1 MEGSQGSLWLQNCS
15 KMGSQ
20 ACNFWSPVWDLF
32 RGGTPQIDRYPK
44 KLEKQPKT
52 PSQITKH
59 VSRNPRL
66 HQKNGQHS
74 ALYATG
80 PGLQIRRQCTRRL
93 QFMTKNGQRSALS
106 GEHKQPQTFCS
117 KTSNRTGTQNCCSCP
132 DQLARRCTGLPAW
145 IRRASPG
152 AWRVRP
158 PS

>member
-1 MEGSQGSLWLQNCS
+1 MTSQLGPTTL
-15 KMGSQ
+15 
-20 ACNFWSPVWDLF
+20 NFWSPFWYLF

-52 PSQITKH
+52 YSRITKR

-80 PGLQIRRQCTRRL
+80 PGLQFSRQCTRSL
-93 QFMTKNGQRSALS
+93 QLMTKNGQRSALS
-106 GEHKQPQTFCS
+106 GEHRQPLTFFS
-117 KTSNRTGTQNCCSCP
+117 KATNRTGTQKCCSCP